1 MGNGK
6 FPNMKTLNLANNL
19 LTDTTVALL
28 SKLTQV
34 TTLDLTGN
42 DKITDLTS
50 LTSMANLKSL
60 KVHPKLAKQK
70 AVLTSGQTPDAKRT
84 LLIAASVSDVN
95 DKATANAKE
104 VSKLQSTTATNTATI
119 QQLQTQN
126 KEL

>member
-34 TTLDLTGN
+34 TTLDLTRN

-50 LTSMANLKSL
+50 LTSMTNLKSL
-60 KVHPKLAKQK
+60 KVHPKLEKQK
-70 AVLTSGQTPDAKRT
+70 AVLTSGQTLMLMTRQLQMPRRSLSFSPRQLRT
-84 LLIAASVSDVN
+84 LPPSSN
-95 DKATANAKE
+95 C
-104 VSKLQSTTATNTATI
+104 
-119 QQLQTQN
+119 
-126 KEL
+126 